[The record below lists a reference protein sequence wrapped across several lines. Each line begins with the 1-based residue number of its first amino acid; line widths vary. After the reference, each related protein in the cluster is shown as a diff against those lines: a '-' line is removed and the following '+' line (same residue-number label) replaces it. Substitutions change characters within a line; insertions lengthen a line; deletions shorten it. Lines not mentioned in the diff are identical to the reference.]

1 MSRKADATAVIL
13 AAGKGTRMRSHLPK
27 VLHAV
32 CGKPMLH
39 WAIEA
44 AQQVCS
50 QVVVVLGHEREKVLL
65 TLPSGISHAVQ
76 DPPQGTG
83 DAVRVASPLVQ
94 HHGVVLVLP
103 GDAPLIKSSTL
114 LALLEG
120 HGDALCSV
128 LTAHITPEE
137 APHSGY
143 GRIVRDDNGKTLAIV
158 ETANASAQQKTLTEI
173 NTGIYAFNSAW
184 LFDEVLPHLKAH
196 PPKNEYYLTDAIE
209 EAAKKGRLQAI
220 EHHNLTEVTGVN
232 DRIALAE
239 LQAQARRQIN
249 RDWMAKGVRFE
260 DPSCTYVDSEVS
272 LAQDVELGPGVVL
285 RGNTS
290 IGPGAKIGPYCV
302 VEDSQIAANVVV
314 ASHSVLNGAVLEE
327 KSSVGPFSR
336 LREGTHLE
344 AESKIGNFVE
354 VKKSR
359 IGAGAKASHLSYL
372 GDADIGERA
381 NIGAGTITCNYD
393 GFNKHQTSIGTD
405 AFIGSNT
412 ALVAPVEVGD
422 HAMVAAGSVVTETVP
437 PDAIAVGR
445 AQQKNLEDAAQ
456 RFREKRSKK
465 EKSN

>member
-13 AAGKGTRMRSHLPK
+13 AAGKGTRMRSQLPK
-27 VLHAV
+27 VLHPV

-39 WAIEA
+39 WAIDA
-44 AQQVCS
+44 AGKVCDR
-50 QVVVVLGHEREKVLL
+50 VVVVLGHGRDLVLE
-65 TLPSGISHAVQ
+65 TLPATIDHAVQ

-83 DAVRVASPLVQ
+83 DAVRVTSPLFEHQ
-94 HHGVVLVLP
+94 GVVLVLP

-114 LALLEG
+114 QALLDG

-137 APHSGY
+137 ATDSGY
-143 GRIVRDDNGKTLAIV
+143 GRIVRDDHGNTLAIV
-158 ETANASAQQKTLTEI
+158 EAANATPVQKALTEI
-173 NTGIYAFNSAW
+173 NTGIYAFDSSW

-220 EHHNLTEVTGVN
+220 EHDNLTEVTGVN

-239 LQAQARRQIN
+239 LQAQARLQIN
-249 RDWMAKGVRFE
+249 QEWMAKGVRFE
-260 DPSCTYVDSEVS
+260 DPNCTYVDSDVV

-285 RGNTS
+285 RGKTS

-302 VEDSQIAANVVV
+302 IEDSQIAANVNV
-314 ASHSVLNGAVLEE
+314 ASHSVLHGAVLEE
-327 KSSVGPFSR
+327 RSTVGPFSR
-336 LREGTHLE
+336 LREGTHLGE
-344 AESKIGNFVE
+344 ESKIGNFVE

-372 GDADIGERA
+372 GDADVGERA

-393 GFNKHQTSIGTD
+393 GYNKHQTSIGKE
-405 AFIGSNT
+405 AFVGSNT
-412 ALVAPVEVGD
+412 ALVAPVELGD
-422 HAMVAAGSVVTETVP
+422 GSIVAAGSVVTTTVP
-437 PDAIAVGR
+437 ADAIAVGR
-445 AQQKNLEDAAQ
+445 ANQKNLEKAAL
-456 RFREKRSKK
+456 RFHEKRSKK
-465 EKSN
+465 ENSN